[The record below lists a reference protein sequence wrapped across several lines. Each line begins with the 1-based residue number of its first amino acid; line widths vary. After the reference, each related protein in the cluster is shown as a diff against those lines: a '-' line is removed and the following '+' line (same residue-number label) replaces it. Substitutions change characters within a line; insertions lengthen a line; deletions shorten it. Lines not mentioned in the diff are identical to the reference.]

1 MHNLK
6 IRIRNAIVAVT
17 ILVGVGIGTVVVA
30 APAQAATNGW
40 VTACFKFTPS
50 RGGGVWTGAQ
60 TAMTYR
66 GNWPTYSLPQTSRNG
81 GDRVGRPVGGLV
93 LDRRDVSDLAVQ
105 AAVVELM
112 WVIGVKSRS

>member
-1 MHNLK
+1 
-6 IRIRNAIVAVT
+6 
-17 ILVGVGIGTVVVA
+17 
-30 APAQAATNGW
+30 
-40 VTACFKFTPS
+40 
-50 RGGGVWTGAQ
+50 
-60 TAMTYR
+60 MTYR